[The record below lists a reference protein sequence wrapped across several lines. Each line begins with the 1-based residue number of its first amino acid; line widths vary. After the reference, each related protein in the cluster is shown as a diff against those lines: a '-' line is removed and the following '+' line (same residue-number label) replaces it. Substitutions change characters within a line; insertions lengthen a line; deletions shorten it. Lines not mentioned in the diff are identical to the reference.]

1 MSCDE
6 IRGALPLLD
15 DGDAAEAE
23 AVRAHLSVCATCEEF
38 AAGFD
43 ADAAS
48 LIEYRSLLEAEQP
61 ALDGFADAVMA
72 AVATSTQTH
81 ESTRAPVAVAP
92 ILRPSFGPMLW
103 MAAAAAFLLAL
114 GLGMSATPR
123 FSPETI
129 GPTAA
134 NTTETVVP
142 SDPSAPAVK
151 ISLPSAEEVPA
162 PRRLVRPRRARR
174 TVMPVNS
181 DGRRGARGNADFLNT
196 IERLWGRGQRQVPQL
211 REGEREVRF

>member
-15 DGDAAEAE
+15 GDDAGEAE
-23 AVRAHLSVCATCEEF
+23 AVRAHLAVCPTCEEF

-48 LIEYRSLLEAEQP
+48 LVEYRSLLEVEQP

-72 AVATSTQTH
+72 IVATSTQTH
-81 ESTRAPVAVAP
+81 ESKGAPVAVAP

-103 MAAAAAFLLAL
+103 MAAAAALLLAL
-114 GLGMSATPR
+114 GLGMSAVPR
-123 FSPETI
+123 YSTEAI
-129 GPTAA
+129 GPTAK
-134 NTTETVVP
+134 NTTETTP

-162 PRRLVRPRRARR
+162 PRRLVRPRRTRR
-174 TVMPVNS
+174 NVMPVNS
-181 DGRRGARGNADFLNT
+181 DGRRGARGNADFMNA